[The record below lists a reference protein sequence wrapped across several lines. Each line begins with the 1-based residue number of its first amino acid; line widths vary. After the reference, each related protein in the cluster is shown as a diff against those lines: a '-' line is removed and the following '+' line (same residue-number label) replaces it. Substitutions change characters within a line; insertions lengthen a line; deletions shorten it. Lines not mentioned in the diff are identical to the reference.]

1 MNEVVLVGYLAREVE
16 VEQHCGGH
24 LVGRTLLVV
33 PRGRQGRGPNAD
45 LVPIVVRGRR
55 EGLLV
60 AELDVGVRV
69 WVTGRLSATYREA
82 CQGRYVVA
90 VREMAP
96 VGGEPSAPALAAGA
110 RRGRWE
116 VAAQAA
122 GSSHLVTRAGRRR
135 KRSVIHG
142 AVAVGDPDGAQQSPS
157 ARRPYL
163 TVLPGRLDVEVRD
176 PGPVID
182 RDDGDAAGASG
193 RVSPRRRCPLG
204 CSRRGSTRCTSPC
217 G

>member
-16 VEQHCGGH
+16 VEQHRGAH

-33 PRGRQGRGPNAD
+33 PRGRRGRGAD
-45 LVPIVVRGRR
+45 ADFVPIVIYGRAHV
-55 EGLLV
+55 LAV
-60 AELDVGVRV
+60 AALDAGVSV
-69 WVTGRLSATYREA
+69 WASGRLAATYADGCE
-82 CQGRYVVA
+82 GRYVVA

-96 VGGEPSAPALAAGA
+96 VGGWPSDAALAAGG

-122 GSSHLVTRAGRRR
+122 ESSHLVTRAGRRHSAR
-135 KRSVIHG
+135 VIHG

-163 TVLPGRLDVEVRD
+163 TVLPGRLDVDVRE
-176 PGPVID
+176 PGPVAD

-193 RVSPRRRCPLG
+193 RVSPRRRCP
-204 CSRRGSTRCTSPC
+204 
-217 G
+217 